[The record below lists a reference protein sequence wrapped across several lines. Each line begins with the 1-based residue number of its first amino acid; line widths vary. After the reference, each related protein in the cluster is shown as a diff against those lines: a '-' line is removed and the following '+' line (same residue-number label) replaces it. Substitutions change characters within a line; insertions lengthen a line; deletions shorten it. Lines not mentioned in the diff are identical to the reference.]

1 MQCIFNPHLRCKNT
15 YFARDVETISC
26 WSENKEFLEL
36 LVWHFSEDGVSCI
49 PLEHLEKSKFKPPSN
64 YMQIKHAEIYDW
76 FNRYDD
82 NGNIIENNIFILE
95 PWIKSG
101 ALHMSAERLAQIK
114 PQIYM
119 DHRVCAVLRVA
130 EWRFLDQGYKV
141 RGK

>member
-15 YFARDVETISC
+15 CIYRGVETISC

-36 LVWHFSEDGVSCI
+36 LAWHFSEDGVSCI

-64 YMQIKHAEIYDW
+64 YMQIKHAEIYAW
-76 FNRYDD
+76 FNDD
-82 NGNIIENNIFILE
+82 LSPDENNIAVLE

-130 EWRFLDQGYKV
+130 EWRFLDQVYKI